1 MVIKNSKYNNLVF
14 LCGARDFHAMDWYR
28 RSLDELTNINIYI
41 LTDLIEGE
49 KFKHEQTKQFEKSK
63 FKHS

>member
-1 MVIKNSKYNNLVF
+1 MLIKNSKYKNLVF
-14 LCGARDFHAMDWYR
+14 LCGARDFHAIDWYR

-49 KFKHEQTKQFEKSK
+49 KFQN
-63 FKHS
+63 